1 MIRHFLEASALALL
15 MYLAFAVPA
24 ALCASIDRCA
34 AVEAMQ

>member
-15 MYLAFAVPA
+15 MWLAFGVPA
-24 ALCASIDRCA
+24 VLCASIDRCA